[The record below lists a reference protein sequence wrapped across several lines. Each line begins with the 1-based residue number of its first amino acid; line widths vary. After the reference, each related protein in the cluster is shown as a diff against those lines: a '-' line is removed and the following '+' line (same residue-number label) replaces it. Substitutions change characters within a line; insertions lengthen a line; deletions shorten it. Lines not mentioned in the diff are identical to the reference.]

1 MLLNGVCASSSPLLC
16 RICNTVN
23 QLSVFSH
30 LQYKPSDDLLSR
42 KQLRGMKEKKAHE
55 VLQICP
61 FLHSIWESHHVN
73 TIVDIGAGQGYISE
87 FLAREYQ
94 YSVIGV
100 ETQSQLVEKV
110 NRQKATDHFHMITYN
125 IFKGLKARDLERL
138 VFVPEQTACK
148 RVCLDMPIPDYGFI
162 GLHCCGDL
170 SASMCRLFIE
180 ADAHCRLLS
189 FVGCC
194 YNLLTTSEETQ
205 GAIAGFPLSPNVV
218 SVSLSHRARN
228 CIVQNTQFD
237 SVAEMEAAIERLFF
251 RSLLQT
257 VICKHFP
264 EESDAI
270 RFPVGKL
277 HFEYGKT
284 TFYEYVREF
293 FQKKHP
299 ESSIP
304 LEEEVNRLY
313 SQSSRSRKLFQGF
326 FVLQSLYPCVI
337 AAMFLHSTICQLLES
352 LIIADR
358 VYFLQTHGARC
369 RVDCVF
375 DRKHGKVNFSSFFP
389 TNNRGNHL
397 FS

>member
-1 MLLNGVCASSSPLLC
+1 M
-16 RICNTVN
+16 
-23 QLSVFSH
+23 
-30 LQYKPSDDLLSR
+30 
-42 KQLRGMKEKKAHE
+42 
-55 VLQICP
+55 
-61 FLHSIWESHHVN
+61 
-73 TIVDIGAGQGYISE
+73 
-87 FLAREYQ
+87 
-94 YSVIGV
+94 IGV

-205 GAIAGFPLSPNVV
+205 GAIAGFPLSPDVV
-218 SVSLSHRARN
+218 SFRFRIERATASFKWDLETDSM
-228 CIVQNTQFD
+228 QNTQFD

-264 EESDAI
+264 EEWE
-270 RFPVGKL
+270 R
-277 HFEYGKT
+277 
-284 TFYEYVREF
+284 
-293 FQKKHP
+293 
-299 ESSIP
+299 
-304 LEEEVNRLY
+304 
-313 SQSSRSRKLFQGF
+313 
-326 FVLQSLYPCVI
+326 
-337 AAMFLHSTICQLLES
+337 
-352 LIIADR
+352 
-358 VYFLQTHGARC
+358 
-369 RVDCVF
+369 
-375 DRKHGKVNFSSFFP
+375 
-389 TNNRGNHL
+389 
-397 FS
+397 